1 MNTSGGRMRRALAV
15 VASITVLTSCM
26 SYYPVGQEQLAP
38 ESTVT
43 VTFASPRDLKATR
56 DTVVYDL
63 PAVEKVYGKVE
74 RAMADTLVLRVL
86 LVESDRRQPVLHD
99 DARLTVVPDA
109 TDRVAIRRLSSRKT
123 NGLIAGVAVIGAIA
137 VFLATL
143 EFPAAEPSY

>member
-1 MNTSGGRMRRALAV
+1 MRRALAV

-26 SYYPVGQEQLAP
+26 SYYPAGQEQLAP

-43 VTFASPRDLKATR
+43 VTFASPRDLEATH
-56 DTVVYDL
+56 DTVVYAL
-63 PAVEKVYGKVE
+63 PAIEKVYGRVE

-86 LVESDRRQPVLHD
+86 LVESDRRQPTLPEN
-99 DARLTVVPDA
+99 ARLTVVPDA

-123 NGLIAGVAVIGAIA
+123 NGLIAGVAVLGAIA

-143 EFPAAEPSY
+143 EFPAADPSY